1 MIRVSVLEMF
11 AMLVLSQRELEAIS
25 QRVLKAYWKREA
37 SGLTPCRVNPEVL
50 LKDLLGLQLEYRCL
64 SEDGLTLGMTAFE
77 RESIVLPQ
85 GEFEFDGKTVL
96 VDSSFRSALANE
108 GRRNFTIVHEGV
120 HHILRMLYPRAYA
133 CGMRK
138 RVVVCRAANSGDPEE
153 RQIDAL
159 TALLLMP
166 EDLLRQNLAE
176 AGLPGGI
183 SILAYAFGDEYLR
196 FDSVRKR
203 MGVSRQAL
211 AMRMQKLGLLGKNSL
226 ELPEIRC
233 PGSW

>member
-1 MIRVSVLEMF
+1 
-11 AMLVLSQRELEAIS
+11 MLVLSERDLEAIS
-25 QRVLKAYWKREA
+25 QRVLKAYRKQEA
-37 SGLTPCRVNPEVL
+37 SLLTPQRVNPEVL
-50 LKDLLGLQLEYRCL
+50 LKDLLGLQLDYRRL

-96 VDSSFRSALANE
+96 VDSSFLSSFANE
-108 GRRNFTIVHEGV
+108 GRRNFTIVHEGA
-120 HHILRMLYPRAYA
+120 HHILRMLYPKVYG
-133 CGMRK
+133 CGVQK
-138 RVVVCRAANSGDPEE
+138 RVVVYRAANSSDPEE
-153 RQIDAL
+153 RLIDAL

-176 AGLPGGI
+176 VGLPNGI
-183 SILAYAFGDEYLR
+183 GILAYAFRDEYIK
-196 FDSVRKR
+196 FDRVRER

-211 AMRMQKLGLLGKNSL
+211 AMRMQKLGLLGKNL
-226 ELPEIRC
+226 LDMPEIRC

>member
-1 MIRVSVLEMF
+1 
-11 AMLVLSQRELEAIS
+11 
-25 QRVLKAYWKREA
+25 
-37 SGLTPCRVNPEVL
+37 
-50 LKDLLGLQLEYRCL
+50 
-64 SEDGLTLGMTAFE
+64 
-77 RESIVLPQ
+77 
-85 GEFEFDGKTVL
+85 
-96 VDSSFRSALANE
+96 
-108 GRRNFTIVHEGV
+108 
-120 HHILRMLYPRAYA
+120 MLYPRAYA

-138 RVVVCRAANSGDPEE
+138 RVVVYRAANSGDPEE

-176 AGLPGGI
+176 AGLPNGV
-183 SILAYAFGDEYLR
+183 SILAHAFRDEYLR
-196 FDSVRKR
+196 FDSVRKQ